1 MKTAWQNTTNILNKT
16 KTKKQFPE
24 KFKLNAQLLT
34 DRFEIANQFN
44 IFFVNIGTKCIENI
58 VIPPNKS
65 YKDYLTSPCETSFN
79 FTPVTEDGIN
89 IIILKLNSKMSSGR
103 DGISNTVIKASMPII
118 SKPLSLI
125 INQVLNTGIFPDN
138 LKIAKVVPLYKKRD
152 DGLFTNYRPISLLSS
167 VSKIFERV
175 IFNQLIQY
183 FDRYKLLYKSQ
194 YGFRK
199 NHSTELAA
207 LELIDKVIHS
217 MDHDHISVGIF
228 VDLSP

>member
-1 MKTAWQNTTNILNKT
+1 
-16 KTKKQFPE
+16 
-24 KFKLNAQLLT
+24 
-34 DRFEIANQFN
+34 
-44 IFFVNIGTKCIENI
+44 
-58 VIPPNKS
+58 
-65 YKDYLTSPCETSFN
+65 
-79 FTPVTEDGIN
+79 
-89 IIILKLNSKMSSGR
+89 MSSGR

-152 DGLFTNYRPISLLSS
+152 NGLFTNYRPISLLSS

-183 FDRYKLLYKSQ
+183 FDRYKLLYTSQ

-207 LELIDKVIHS
+207 LEFKDGQWPYPCGHFYRFVRFVKDHNILLAKLEFYVVKGLSNELFKNYLTNRQKYVSLEDKS
-217 MDHDHISVGIF
+217 SIF
-228 VDLSP
+228 WK